1 MRGLTTLKR
10 IGYLGLS
17 INMLIGAGAL
27 GALSV
32 VWYGIAVQ
40 MEKYVAPR
48 PGEDLASGS
57 FEGGRH
63 LREILTIRTA
73 PIEYIRRQAMRR
85 QRAHPR
91 NERLSGRL
99 PMYVVPAAPGDH
111 LRHNADHETSLG
123 ISAVGAAKGLERL
136 RKEGGRQW
144 ILG

>member
-1 MRGLTTLKR
+1 MQGLTTLKR
-10 IGYLGLS
+10 IGYLGLR
-17 INMLIGAGAL
+17 INMLIGAGTL
-27 GALSV
+27 GV
-32 VWYGIAVQ
+32 VRYGIAVQ

-48 PGEDLASGS
+48 AGEDLASGS

-85 QRAHPR
+85 QRAHSR

-99 PMYVVPAAPGDH
+99 PMYFVPAAPGEH

-123 ISAVGAAKGLERL
+123 IGAAGAAKGLECL
-136 RKEGGRQW
+136 RKDRRRP
-144 ILG
+144 